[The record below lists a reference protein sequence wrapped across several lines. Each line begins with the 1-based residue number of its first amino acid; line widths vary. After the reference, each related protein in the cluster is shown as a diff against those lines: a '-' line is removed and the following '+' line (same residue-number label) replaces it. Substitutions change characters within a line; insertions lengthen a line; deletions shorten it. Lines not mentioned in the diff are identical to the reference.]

1 MGSRHQHAVFD
12 GPRGRK
18 NTSWRP
24 GAEDHVEIGRG
35 YYDHRPRRGRIAL
48 MKRTLLLNFVFA
60 ALAFAPFLLAQ
71 NRTDSLKTFG
81 DGSTIDAAGA
91 RIPAGWPLYVTAGT
105 TAGMNGGS
113 TVRDQARTTL
123 SKLQQNIAN
132 AGFSLNDV
140 AFVRA
145 YVVPDSTGKA
155 DFAGWDEAWREVF
168 GNAKT
173 PRKPARTTL
182 AVPRLGTPETV
193 IEIEFVCS
201 APANDFSSS
210 DKLGL
215 PVANPVL
222 KPYGTKEAG

>member
-1 MGSRHQHAVFD
+1 
-12 GPRGRK
+12 
-18 NTSWRP
+18 
-24 GAEDHVEIGRG
+24 
-35 YYDHRPRRGRIAL
+35 
-48 MKRTLLLNFVFA
+48 MKRTLLLAFSA
-60 ALAFAPFLLAQ
+60 ALAFAPFLFAQ

-140 AFVRA
+140 VFRRA
-145 YVVPDSTGKA
+145 YVVPAATGKA

-173 PRKPARTTL
+173 PHKPARTTL
-182 AVPRLGTPETV
+182 AVPRLGTPETL

-201 APANDFSSS
+201 APAKDFSSS
-210 DKLGL
+210 
-215 PVANPVL
+215 
-222 KPYGTKEAG
+222 EAGYRTIRQCSGTVDL